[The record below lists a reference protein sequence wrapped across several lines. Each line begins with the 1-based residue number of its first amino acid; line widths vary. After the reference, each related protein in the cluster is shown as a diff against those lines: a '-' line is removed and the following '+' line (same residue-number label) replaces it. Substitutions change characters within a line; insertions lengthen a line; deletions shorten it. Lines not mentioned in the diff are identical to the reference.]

1 MGGGPAPGYDSGMQ
15 APAHHDDGKIAIEV
29 FYDGGCPLCRREIAL
44 YSGLKP
50 LGPIVWKD
58 VSAELDLLPAGRTQ
72 ADLLARFHVTAPDGR
87 LVSGAEAFLALWEQ
101 LPGWRWL
108 ARLGRLPGMPVILEW
123 SYRGFL
129 KIRPSL
135 QRLAARLG

>member
-1 MGGGPAPGYDSGMQ
+1 MQ
-15 APAHHDDGKIAIEV
+15 APTPREVGNGAIEV

-44 YSGLKP
+44 YSDLKP

-58 VSAELDLLPAGRTQ
+58 VSAQLNLLPEGRTQ
-72 ADLLARFHVTAPDGR
+72 ADLLARFHVTAADGQ
-87 LVSGAEAFLALWEQ
+87 LLSGARAFLVLWEQ
-101 LPGWRWL
+101 LPGWRWV
-108 ARLGRLPGMPVILEW
+108 AKLGRLPGMPAILEL

-135 QRLAARLG
+135 QRLAARRG